1 MRTFRS
7 LSGIILVTAML
18 FSACSSGF
26 GAAPYV
32 KVGWTGE
39 PDTLNPGMALLEESF
54 TIFSLIYDTL
64 YVLNLDGTYKLSLA
78 ESVNVSE
85 DGKVWTFKIRDGVKF
100 SDGQP
105 LTAEDVAFSFNLYSK
120 YTEEFVF
127 MPAYTSHF
135 ESVKAPSKD
144 EVVITLTEAIP
155 NMESQLY
162 GLYVLPKHIWENLE
176 DPTDPDIPL
185 SQLVGSGPFQLTE
198 YVPGQYIRLAA
209 RRNHY
214 LYQPHIGGVEFR
226 IYADVASMIQALS
239 NREIDMI
246 SELPINAVSALDG
259 MNSVQVVA
267 GPPVAPGVSDII
279 FNQIKPENCPV
290 ESGGL
295 CTGHPALRDH
305 NVRLAMAHAVDKGR
319 LIDDVMLGLA
329 DPGLTLIPKGLGS
342 FYNSTIKDY
351 DYNVE
356 EANQILDEAGY
367 ADRDND
373 GIRDMPDGSGK
384 LTFRLEWPND
394 ILYARSEA
402 ELLKVM
408 WAQIG
413 IDIVMQA
420 VDSDT
425 LTGRC
430 CPAFDYDILLWNWNS
445 DPDPN
450 FLLSV
455 MLTDE
460 IPSGYNETGYSNPEY
475 DSLYAKQAIELDDES
490 RRSIIWQMQNLV
502 HDDVVYIVP
511 FYQKAVQAY
520 RTDTFHGWLTNSG
533 NLDLD
538 TASSLGIIQPI
549 ESQ

>member
-1 MRTFRS
+1 MRNHRP
-7 LSGIILVTAML
+7 LLGIILIAAIL
-18 FSACSSGF
+18 LSACGSGF

-78 ESVNVSE
+78 ESVNVSD
-85 DGKVWTFKIRDGVKF
+85 DGKVWTFRIRDGVKF

-105 LTAEDVAFSFNLYSK
+105 LTAEDVAFSFNLYST

-127 MPAYTSHF
+127 MPAYTSYF
-135 ESVKAPSKD
+135 ESVKAPAKD

-162 GLYVLPKHIWENLE
+162 GLYVLPKHIWENLQ
-176 DPTDPDIPL
+176 DPTNPDIPL
-185 SQLVGSGPFQLTE
+185 NQSVGSGPFELTE
-198 YVPGQYIRLAA
+198 YVRGQYIRLSA
-209 RRNHY
+209 RRNHF
-214 LYQPHIGGVEFR
+214 LYAPKIGGVEFR
-226 IYADVASMIQALS
+226 IYADISSMIQALS
-239 NREIDMI
+239 NKEIDVI
-246 SELPINAVSALDG
+246 SELPVDAVSALDG
-259 MNSVQVVA
+259 MQGVQVVA
-267 GPPVAPGVSDII
+267 GPPVAPSVSDII
-279 FNQIKPENCPV
+279 FNQIDPENCPV
-290 ESGGL
+290 DSGGL
-295 CTGHPALRDH
+295 CTGHPALRDRS
-305 NVRLAMAHAVDKGR
+305 VRLAMAYALDKQR
-319 LIDDVMLGLA
+319 LIDDVVLGLA

-356 EANQILDEAGY
+356 EANQILDSAGY
-367 ADRDND
+367 VDINKD
-373 GIRDMPDGSGK
+373 GKRDMPDGSRD

-394 ILYARSEA
+394 LLYARGEA
-402 ELLKVM
+402 ELLRVM

-413 IDIVMQA
+413 IDIVMQD
-420 VDSDT
+420 VDSDA
-425 LTGRC
+425 LTARC

-475 DSLYAKQAIELDDES
+475 DRLYAKQAIEPDDES

-502 HDDVVYIVP
+502 HDDVVYIIP

-538 TASSLGIIQPI
+538 TPSSLGIVQPI
-549 ESQ
+549 EK